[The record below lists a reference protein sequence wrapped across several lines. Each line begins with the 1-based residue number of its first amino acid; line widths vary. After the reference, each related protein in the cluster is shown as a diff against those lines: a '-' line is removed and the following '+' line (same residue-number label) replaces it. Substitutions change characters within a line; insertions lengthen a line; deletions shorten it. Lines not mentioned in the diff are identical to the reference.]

1 MQFDHH
7 SKAIVAT
14 ILAAIFWS
22 IGGVFIKILPQDS
35 FTILFYRSF
44 YAAITFIII
53 FRQKLFKFNRKSW
66 ISAAFYAPLLIS
78 FVAATKLTTAA
89 NAIFLQYLA
98 PAIILILEP
107 YILRTKLTRL
117 NIMTVIISMLGM
129 CLFFIDQFTKP
140 DSWIGIG
147 LAVLS
152 GFILAGLF
160 ISQKMNEPE
169 YHPGAIFLGNILVC
183 VITLPWFI
191 KNPYPSLLENN
202 YLMILGV
209 VQIGLGYAFFV
220 YGQKYL
226 TAVESSLIAML
237 EPILNPIWV
246 YLGYGEKPGFF
257 ALLGGAI
264 ILGAL
269 VYRILHSRPK
279 LRVAATLEV

>member
-1 MQFDHH
+1 MQFDQH

-14 ILAAIFWS
+14 ILAAVFWS
-22 IGGVFIKILPQDS
+22 IGGLFIKILPQDS

-44 YAAITFIII
+44 YAAIIFVVI
-53 FRQKLFKFNRKSW
+53 FRGKLFKFNKKSW
-66 ISAAFYAPLLIS
+66 ITAAFYAPLLIS
-78 FVAATKLTTAA
+78 FVVATKLTTAA

-117 NIMTVIISMLGM
+117 NILTVVISMLGM
-129 CLFFIDQFTKP
+129 CLFFVDQFTKP
-140 DSWIGIG
+140 DSWLGVG

-160 ISQKMNEPE
+160 ISQKMNHPD
-169 YHPGAIFLGNILVC
+169 YHPGAILLGNILVC
-183 VITLPWFI
+183 IITLPWFI
-191 KNPYPSLLENN
+191 KNPLPTVMENN
-202 YLMILGV
+202 YLMILGIF
-209 VQIGLGYAFFV
+209 QIGLGYAFIV

-246 YLGYGEKPGFF
+246 FIGYGEKPGFF
-257 ALLGGAI
+257 ALIGGAI

-269 VYRILHSRPK
+269 VYRILHTRPK
-279 LRVAATLEV
+279 MQISTT